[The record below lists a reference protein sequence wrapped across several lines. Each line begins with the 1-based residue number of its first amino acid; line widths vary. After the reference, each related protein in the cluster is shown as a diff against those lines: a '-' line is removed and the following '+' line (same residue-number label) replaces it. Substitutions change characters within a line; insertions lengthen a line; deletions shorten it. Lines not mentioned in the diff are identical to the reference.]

1 MQSMADP
8 SPSSEKQH
16 KVGPKK
22 GKAHART
29 VPAAFA
35 NPGGCTLRSGDNP
48 SKFQGPAGDRVR
60 QVAEARQWLLDAKQK
75 PTAAMNLLA
84 DGQFYPRRS
93 LLEMERSKK
102 AQESGG
108 KPERRKWNEVPPPPP
123 AGNEPWFWPLINERL
138 LRKSPGE
145 ETKAKPKAKKQCFSK
160 PPKLS
165 DLNKWLVAHRAL
177 RKERGTAAA
186 GGEPEAPVSDDTLR
200 VLVGDVL
207 SRSAT
212 IVEGDTPDTWAI
224 SADEATELATM
235 DIPKDDAWRKWFAAI
250 RRDMST
256 YRCVRSEVGATVYDE
271 AMLQLDK
278 SVTTGGG
285 SSGGPRAQERPSRQ
299 PVAAQPTAPPTA

>member
-1 MQSMADP
+1 MGEP
-8 SPSSEKQH
+8 RPPEKKH
-16 KVGPKK
+16 KTGPKK
-22 GKAHART
+22 GTAPART
-29 VPAAFA
+29 IPAPFA
-35 NPGGCTLRSGDNP
+35 IPGECTLMSGDDP
-48 SKFQGPAGDRVR
+48 SKFLGPAGNRER
-60 QVAEARQWLLDAKQK
+60 QVEEARQWLVDTQQK
-75 PTAAMNLLA
+75 PTAAMNLLV
-84 DGQFYPRRS
+84 DGKFYPRRS
-93 LLEMERSKK
+93 HLDAERDKK
-102 AQESGG
+102 AQESKG

-123 AGNEPWFWPLINERL
+123 AGNEPWFWPLISERL
-138 LRKSPGE
+138 LRQSPGE

-186 GGEPEAPVSDDTLR
+186 GGEPETPVSDDTLR

-207 SRSAT
+207 SRSTT
-212 IVEGDTPDTWAI
+212 IVEGDTPDAWAI

-271 AMLQLDK
+271 AMLSIDK

-285 SSGGPRAQERPSRQ
+285 SSGGLRAQERPSRQ